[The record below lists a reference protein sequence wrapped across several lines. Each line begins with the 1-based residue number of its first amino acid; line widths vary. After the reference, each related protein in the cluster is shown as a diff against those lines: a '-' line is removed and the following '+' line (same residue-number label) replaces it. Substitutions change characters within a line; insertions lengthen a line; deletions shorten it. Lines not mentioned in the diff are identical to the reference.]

1 MMPGSIIADA
11 PIWLQAVFV
20 LGWGACMVVV
30 LHIIREA
37 RYRPDAHSH
46 DIRPIASAHEGR
58 LVPVE
63 DTEARDDDSERKA

>member
-1 MMPGSIIADA
+1 MPGSIMADA

-20 LGWGACMVVV
+20 LAWGACMVAV

-37 RYRPDAHSH
+37 WYRPDPYSH
-46 DIRPIASAHEGR
+46 DILPSPYAHEGR

-63 DTEARDDDSERKA
+63 DNRQREWKEIA